1 MQQKLSRY
9 ALITLSILVMSVYLP
24 MLYQKVFVARTGR
37 THLFYSPVIKKF
49 VFREMIK
56 DHRFLTRD
64 ETGRDLDRKTFE
76 SLMPFIYYKN
86 MELWGLLPFEI
97 DGQSFDKDT
106 IKANRQVIELKPR
119 MIADRF
125 PQDEIYPLIE
135 SQPDQALFI
144 FPEDRFRITD
154 RMEFV
159 NADRNTVDEALSCV
173 FTDALKDA
181 GFKFPARLIA
191 GKGTILKPF
200 DEGYFVVDAAGAV
213 FHIKR
218 VRGKPLCVRTP
229 IPANLGIRSIRISE
243 NRRKEFYGM
252 LLTND
257 GKLFLI
263 SYDNYRLI
271 PLPVDN
277 YNPDTMNYKLIINP
291 LYRTAVYSDKTM
303 IYATA
308 MTPDY
313 KIIAGYKRAMQRSR
327 QTPAKVFYSA
337 CFPFFVQIK
346 DHTSNYMTFDLVLN
360 GWKGFIGIGISVII
374 YFIFVCVR
382 RFDLKALWSDFVVI
396 AFSGIYGLIAVAIV
410 RPDP

>member
-1 MQQKLSRY
+1 
-9 ALITLSILVMSVYLP
+9 MSVYLP

-49 VFREMIK
+49 VFREMVK

-76 SLMPFIYYKN
+76 SLIPFIYYKN

-97 DGQSFDKDT
+97 NGQSFGKET

-125 PQDEIYPLIE
+125 PQDGIYPLIE
-135 SQPDQALFI
+135 SQPDQALLV

-159 NADRNTVDEALSCV
+159 NADRNTVDEALSHV

-200 DEGYFVVDAAGAV
+200 DEGYFVVDAA
-213 FHIKR
+213 
-218 VRGKPLCVRTP
+218 TP
-229 IPANLGIRSIRISE
+229 IPADLGIRSIRISE

-271 PLPVDN
+271 PLPVDS
-277 YNPDTMNYKLIINP
+277 YNPDTMTYKLIINP

-313 KIIAGYKRAMQRSR
+313 KIIAGYKRAMQTSR
-327 QTPAKVFYSA
+327 QTPAKTFYSA
-337 CFPFFVQIK
+337 CFPFSVQIK
-346 DHTSNYMTFDLVLN
+346 DHTINYMTFDLVLN
-360 GWKGFIGIGISVII
+360 GWKGFTGIGISVII

-382 RFDLKALWSDFVVI
+382 RLGLKALWPDFVVI
-396 AFSGIYGLIAVAIV
+396 ALSGIYGLIAVAIV

>member
-1 MQQKLSRY
+1 MLQRLSRY
-9 ALITLSILVMSVYLP
+9 ALIVLAILVMSVYLP
-24 MLYQKVFVARTGR
+24 MLYQKVFVAKTGR

-49 VFREMIK
+49 VFREIVK
-56 DHRFLTRD
+56 DHRFLTQD
-64 ETGRDLDRKTFE
+64 ETGRNLDRKTFE
-76 SLMPFIYYKN
+76 TLIPFIYYKN

-97 DGQSFDKDT
+97 DDQSFDKET
-106 IKANRQVIELKPR
+106 IKANRQVVELKPR
-119 MIADRF
+119 MIADCS

-135 SQPDQALFI
+135 SQPDQALLV
-144 FPEDRFRITD
+144 FPKDRFRITD

-159 NADRNTVDEALSCV
+159 NADNNTVDEGLSRV
-173 FTDALKDA
+173 FTRALKEV
-181 GFKFPARLIA
+181 GFKFPARLVA

-200 DEGYFVVDAAGAV
+200 DEGYFVVDIAGAV

-229 IPANLGIRSIRISE
+229 IPADLGIRSIRISE
-243 NRRKEFYGM
+243 NRKKEFYGM
-252 LLTND
+252 LLTD
-257 GKLFLI
+257 SGKLFLI

-291 LYRTAVYSDKTM
+291 LYKTAVYSDKTM

-313 KIIAGYKRAMQRSR
+313 ETIARYKRAMQTSR
-327 QTPAKVFYSA
+327 QTPAKTFYSA
-337 CFPFFVQIK
+337 CFPFSIQVK
-346 DHTSNYMTFDLVLN
+346 DHTSDYMTFNLITN
-360 GWKGFIGIGISVII
+360 GWKGLIGVGLSIVI
-374 YFIFVCVR
+374 YLLFVCLR
-382 RFDLKALWSDFVVI
+382 KRNLKEVWSDLAVI
-396 AFSGIYGLIAVAIV
+396 ALSGVYGLIAVAIV